1 MKSTTT
7 RRQFIQTLSMGAG
20 ALALPNMLFR
30 PVKKQLGIA
39 LVGLGYYS
47 TDLGNSLDTFSKRF
61 MDAIDH
67 RTTVIV
73 LGDGRNN
80 YNDPRTD
87 LLEEIKRRSRRIIWL
102 NPEPPTM
109 WGAGD
114 SDMIRYLPLLD
125 SVFEAGNLAQLTYA
139 VDRLLSS

>member
-1 MKSTTT
+1 
-7 RRQFIQTLSMGAG
+7 
-20 ALALPNMLFR
+20 
-30 PVKKQLGIA
+30 
-39 LVGLGYYS
+39 